1 MSETAF
7 APHTAIHPDGTVAF
21 GDDSKLNVRFFR
33 GTEIHGMQSIEQGR
47 PVTVGVDM
55 VGIRQPGE
63 RDEHHGRVTELHKQR
78 FSRQWQAYLE
88 GREHIPDGT
97 PLDVIFPTEP
107 ETVENLR
114 TLKVFTV
121 EQLAGL
127 QENAIARLGMGSR
140 NLVTKAQK
148 FMEAATGYQ
157 NANRMN
163 KELED
168 VKAEKAL
175 LEQRVAAMERLLS
188 DTDQPTRRA
197 RKELNDDPTK

>member
-1 MSETAF
+1 MSDTAF
-7 APHTAIHPDGTVAF
+7 TPHTAIHPDGTVAF

-55 VGIRQPGE
+55 IGLRQPGE
-63 RDEHHGRVTELHKQR
+63 RDEHHGRVTEIHKQR
-78 FSRQWQAYLE
+78 FPRQWQAYVE
-88 GREHIPDGT
+88 GREHVPDGT
-97 PLDVIFPTEP
+97 PLDVLFPTEP

-114 TLKVFTV
+114 SLKVYTV
-121 EQLAGL
+121 EQLAEL

-140 NLVTKAQK
+140 DLVTKAQK
-148 FMEAATGYQ
+148 FMAAATNYQ
-157 NANRMN
+157 AANKMN

-175 LEQRVAAMERLLS
+175 LEQRVAAMERLLNAEP
-188 DTDQPTRRA
+188 PTRRA
-197 RKELNDDPTK
+197 RKEAQDDPHQ